1 MYLRRRKI
9 RVSSVFFFSFTLET
23 LLCGPSIKIKRKEMA
38 DSIPNSEDW
47 SNWTF
52 HGFPTAHRQ
61 YKKMKYP
68 FVWRIK
74 RDREKEGREIS
85 RNSGEDP
92 YPLQS
97 NNPVSP
103 SLHSNR
109 FASIIKWVE
118 HRKNIYIYLSLST
131 YPNVISSPAELDGC
145 QFLMRFRTPLKIT
158 LDFSPRKFQK
168 LSKMKFVL
176 LFL

>member
-1 MYLRRRKI
+1 MYLRRRRKI
-9 RVSSVFFFSFTLET
+9 RVSSVFFFSPTLET
-23 LLCGPSIKIKRKEMA
+23 LLCGPSIKRKRKEMA
-38 DSIPNSEDW
+38 DSIPNREDW

-52 HGFPTAHRQ
+52 HDFHDGHRQ

-74 RDREKEGREIS
+74 RENEGKKKKRIYIS
-85 RNSGEDP
+85 RNSAEDP
-92 YPLQS
+92 YRLQS

-131 YPNVISSPAELDGC
+131 FVNVISSPAELDGC
-145 QFLMRFRTPLKIT
+145 QFLMRFRA
-158 LDFSPRKFQK
+158 
-168 LSKMKFVL
+168 L
-176 LFL
+176 L

>member
-1 MYLRRRKI
+1 
-9 RVSSVFFFSFTLET
+9 
-23 LLCGPSIKIKRKEMA
+23 MA
-38 DSIPNSEDW
+38 DSIPNREDW

-52 HGFPTAHRQ
+52 HDFPTAHRQ

-74 RDREKEGREIS
+74 RENEGKKKKRIYIS

-92 YPLQS
+92 YRLQS

-145 QFLMRFRTPLKIT
+145 QFLMRFRTPIKIT
-158 LDFSPRKFQK
+158 RDFSPRKFKNCRKWNLFFCFFRNSIQ
-168 LSKMKFVL
+168 
-176 LFL
+176 LFLSF